1 MGHRALRRHGAADE
15 HHTRRDHPMRLRFV
29 VLALLLATPL
39 RAQTGSASDVMATA
53 VRAYRDL
60 EFDRAASLLRR
71 VLAPPPPPPLDGT
84 PRAPGRSHPRAPAH
98 HRAGPRPARAAVLP
112 RLPLRPHHRAPT
124 LRF

>member
-71 VLAPPPPPPLDGT
+71 GRPPPPPPPLDCT
-84 PRAPGRSHPRAPAH
+84 PRAPAPLYLPAPEHFPRRPPPPHP
-98 HRAGPRPARAAVLP
+98 GVCRPVSP
-112 RLPLRPHHRAPT
+112 
-124 LRF
+124 